1 MSRQQKIIP
10 PVKGNFTD
18 IINAVSDGKG
28 TKQLKGKPRP
38 KNIEA
43 NPPKKLAR

>member
-10 PVKGNFTD
+10 PVKGSFID

-28 TKQLKGKPRP
+28 MKQIKGRPRP
-38 KNIEA
+38 KNVEV
-43 NPPKKLAR
+43 NPTAKKP

>member
-18 IINAVSDGKG
+18 IINMVADGKG
-28 TKQLKGKPRP
+28 VKQIKGRPRP
-38 KNIEA
+38 KNIES
-43 NPPKKLAR
+43 NPPLKKP

>member
-10 PVKGNFTD
+10 PVKGSFED

-28 TKQLKGKPRP
+28 TKQIKGKPRP
-38 KNIEA
+38 KNVEL
-43 NPPKKLAR
+43 NPPVKKP